1 MAGLNAALLVIRT
14 QGRHDDGVP
23 VVVIFLTD
31 GRSNIP
37 SDTQRTAENFHATLP
52 EVRLSQ
58 TVASLH
64 V

>member
-1 MAGLNAALLVIRT
+1 MDMIQL

-37 SDTQRTAENFHATLP
+37 SDTERAAENFHATLP
-52 EVRLSQ
+52 EVRLPQ
-58 TVASLH
+58 TVASSEAYKLEKL
-64 V
+64 